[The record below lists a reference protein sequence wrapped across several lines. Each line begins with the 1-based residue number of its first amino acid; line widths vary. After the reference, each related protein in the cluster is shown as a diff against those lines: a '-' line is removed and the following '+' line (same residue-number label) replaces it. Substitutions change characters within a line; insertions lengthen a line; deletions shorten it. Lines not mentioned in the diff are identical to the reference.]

1 MWDDVIFD
9 PEKIQLLDFKL
20 LKGQVETPE
29 DFDEEK
35 LNGFDLDNTLKLGFN
50 LGEKLAKVDLKIRIT
65 ANSTSV
71 SVAAFT
77 LFEMAFIFQTA
88 NLDELAM
95 LDDSQALMLHPALG
109 NSLAAIAYSTARGV
123 LLTRL
128 QGTIFQDFIL
138 PVVSSTKLLM
148 SDSQVVNK

>member
-9 PEKIQLLDFKL
+9 PEKIQILDFKL

-29 DFDEEK
+29 EFDEEK
-35 LNGFDLDNTLKLGFN
+35 LKGFDLDNSLKLGFN
-50 LGEKLAKVDLKIRIT
+50 LDEKMAKVDLKIKIT
-65 ANSTSV
+65 AESTDDT
-71 SVAAFT
+71 VAST
-77 LFEMAFIFQTA
+77 LFQMAFIFQIA
-88 NLDELAM
+88 NLDELAKM
-95 LDDSQALMLHPALG
+95 DEKQVLMLHPALG

-128 QGTIFQDFIL
+128 QGTVFQDFIL

-148 SDSQVVNK
+148 LDNG

>member
-1 MWDDVIFD
+1 MWDDVVFD

-50 LGEKLAKVDLKIRIT
+50 LDEKLAKVDLKIKIT
-65 ANSTSV
+65 ANSTD
-71 SVAAFT
+71 VAVAST
-77 LFEMAFIFQTA
+77 LFQMAFIFQTT
-88 NLDELAM
+88 NMDELAK
-95 LDDSQALMLHPALG
+95 LDENQALMLHPALG

-128 QGTIFQDFIL
+128 QGTVFQDFIL

-148 SDSQVVNK
+148 SSDE